1 MLFVTYWK
9 LSEDMSLEERQEV
22 ASGLVESGEFPPDDV
37 EIIRWDAT
45 PDGWGVLICEADSAA
60 AVGRAVNMWRV
71 PAAGFFEETRT
82 APAQPVADAMAETER
97 LLSSTSD

>member
-1 MLFVTYWK
+1 
-9 LSEDMSLEERQEV
+9 
-22 ASGLVESGEFPPDDV
+22 
-37 EIIRWDAT
+37 
-45 PDGWGVLICEADSAA
+45 
-60 AVGRAVNMWRV
+60 MWRV